1 MFTEVA
7 TLPYGRKNLENTM
20 PMSVYS
26 PLLATFRYND
36 NLIPECG
43 NGGNDGG
50 AV

>member
-1 MFTEVA
+1 MLIEVA

-26 PLLATFRYND
+26 LLLATFRYGF
-36 NLIPECG
+36 NLIPECD

>member
-1 MFTEVA
+1 MA

-20 PMSVYS
+20 PMSLCS
-26 PLLATFRYND
+26 LLLATFRYAF

-43 NGGNDGG
+43 IGGNDGG